1 MSIFKS
7 PFERLSVD
15 NLQLISTS
23 TGVTA
28 LAVSPGGAFFGK
40 VDEMVKLL
48 KTIATNTAKSIST
61 GGQASNLLQFKQRLD
76 ELKLLKEIAANTKA
90 GKGGGGGAAGGSGIG
105 NAVALKVLGG
115 KGLQGIGKGLE
126 AIVNAI
132 ESMKGSSK
140 EFKAKADALV
150 LTIDSISKIGP
161 AILKF
166 AGYLFLATP
175 LLLIG
180 AIAAPLFG
188 LALFIIAKVL
198 QIAAKPLS
206 DKKTQEALIAMG
218 GVGKAILIL
227 GVALVLA
234 SVLYPVGIM
243 ALPYIVISLLAIG
256 GVFYLLDKMGI
267 DKSMKDTSKALM
279 FASLAIVTL
288 GIGLLLFEV
297 IINAMDNPIQTLFL
311 VGAVVL
317 GIGLMFFALDKLG
330 VDKSLRTTSIALMF
344 AAGAIVLLGFAV
356 MLVDQFLQATGDPM
370 GTLLMI
376 GAMVGGV
383 ALVMYLAGKQA
394 VTIFEGALVMI
405 VAAIPIILL
414 GLAVNLFAA
423 AVKPDESGWTTIAQ
437 IGALVT
443 GVGLVMGVAGLASP
457 FILAGAGAMIVAGVA
472 LVAIALGAAA
482 MAALF
487 NSADMSK
494 MLGDSGEVTE
504 GFMGF
509 GGGRKMSNMEYMML
523 SIANSFTLSPVSIAS
538 MYATAPAMVMAGIA
552 MATISHGIKKIQDL
566 KIDYAVLPTQIGN
579 LITSIATPFA
589 ELGVKYPGGRK
600 SLFAS
605 IFGGGKQSAL
615 ADGISATMGMGDA
628 LSGIAYGVQSMADL
642 KFPIYTGTKITGY
655 YTLGSDTFGKL
666 NTNINL
672 IVDSLSR
679 TFGELGV
686 KYPGGKAGFLSSVFG
701 SGKQSPVADGIAAT
715 MGMGEVLTSIAGGVQ
730 SMADLKFP
738 IYKGTKVIGYQ
749 SLNSD
754 TFGKVNDNIKLIVDS
769 LSTVFGE
776 IGLQYPGGQK
786 SFTQMIFGGGGN
798 PVTDGIGAV
807 QGMGSA
813 ISEIAKG
820 VQAFADLKIPI
831 YQNGKIVGY
840 ESLGADSMKKV
851 TDNIRSLVVA
861 LTGTM
866 GEIGNNPDAQNDWGW
881 FGSSKIE
888 DGVEIVQSFADPIK
902 KIADAAKTFM
912 ETNVDPAA
920 LNTKIQGIIS
930 GMTGALSSAGENAD
944 EQGKF
949 VLVLGNVADK
959 MKVIAENIDPWV
971 KFVDNFKKYVDDMG
985 RLKDTLNSFDKV
997 NLKFT
1002 SDMFQGLAYL
1012 SGYKGAGSINQ
1023 MSASLTEAIKN
1034 LSTMIEEFKKSTA
1047 APVEPSSVN
1056 PSPAMAAANAKA
1068 GVPAKPGA
1076 PASPAA
1082 NQVTPAQIVAAFKT
1096 ALADVTLKVKSAN
1109 QSTGTSVSF

>member
-15 NLQLISTS
+15 NLQYISAS
-23 TGVTA
+23 SEVTA

-48 KTIATNTAKSIST
+48 KTIAVNTTKAIST
-61 GGQASNLLQFKQRLD
+61 GGQAANLLQFKQRLD
-76 ELKLLKEIAANTKA
+76 ELKLLKEIAANTKS
-90 GKGGGGGAAGGSGIG
+90 GKGGGGNEGGSGIG
-105 NAVALKVLGG
+105 GAVALKVLGG

-126 AIVNAI
+126 AIVKAI

-234 SVLYPVGIM
+234 SFLYPVGIT
-243 ALPYIVISLLAIG
+243 ALPFIVISLLAIG
-256 GVFYLLDKMGI
+256 GVFFLLDKMGI

-279 FASLAIVTL
+279 FASLAILTL
-288 GIGLLLFEV
+288 GITFLLVEV
-297 IINAMDNPIQTLFL
+297 ILAAMDDPIKTLMF
-311 VGAVVL
+311 VGAIVL

-330 VDKSLRTTSIALMF
+330 VDKSLRSTSIALMF
-344 AAGAIVLLGFAV
+344 AAGAILLLGYAI
-356 MLVDQFLQATGDPM
+356 MLVDQFLQKTGDPI

-376 GAMVGGV
+376 GAMVTGV

-394 VTIFEGALVMI
+394 LTIFEGSLVMI

-414 GLAVNLFAA
+414 GLAVNIFAS
-423 AVKPDESGWTTIAQ
+423 AVKPDASGWTTIGQ

-443 GVGLVMGVAGLASP
+443 GVGLVMGVAGAAAV
-457 FILAGAGAMIVAGVA
+457 FILAGAAAMIVAGVA
-472 LVAIALGAAA
+472 LGAVALGAMA
-482 MAALF
+482 MAKLF
-487 NSADMSK
+487 SGSDMSV
-494 MLGDSGEVTE
+494 MLGDSGHETE
-504 GFMGF
+504 GFLGF
-509 GGGRKMSNMEYMML
+509 GAGRMMSNMEWLML
-523 SIANSFTLSPVSIAS
+523 SIARSFTLSPVNIAS
-538 MYATAPAMVMAGIA
+538 MYATAPAMIMAGMA
-552 MATISHGIKKIQDL
+552 LATISYGIKKIQDL
-566 KIDYAVLPTQIGN
+566 KIDYAVIPTQIGN

-589 ELGVKYPGGRK
+589 ELGVKYPGGSK

-655 YTLGSDTFGKL
+655 YTLSNDTFKKV
-666 NTNINL
+666 NDNINL
-672 IVDSLSR
+672 IVGSLST

-686 KYPGGKAGFLSSVFG
+686 KYPGGKSGFFASVFG
-701 SGKQSPVADGIAAT
+701 GGSQSPVADGIAAV
-715 MGMGEVLTSIAGGVQ
+715 MGMGDVLTSIAGGVQ

-738 IYKGTKVIGYQ
+738 IYQGTKIVGYN
-749 SLNSD
+749 SLDSGAFD
-754 TFGKVNDNIKLIVDS
+754 KLKDNIRNIVGS
-769 LSTVFGE
+769 LADVFGE
-776 IGLQYPGGQK
+776 IGLEYPGGQK
-786 SFTQMIFGGGGN
+786 SFTNMIFGGGGN

-840 ESLGADSMKKV
+840 ESLGKDSMQKV
-851 TDNIRSLVVA
+851 TDNIRSLVIA

-888 DGVEIVQSFADPIK
+888 DGVELVQSFADPIK

-930 GMTGALSSAGENAD
+930 GMTGALASAGENSE

-959 MKVIAENIDPWV
+959 MKIIAENIDPWV

-1047 APVEPSSVN
+1047 APVETPAVT

-1068 GVPAKPGA
+1068 GTGKPAAPAGPAPKPGLQLTRA
-1076 PASPAA
+1076 DIQNAFEDALEAVVIRTRPA
-1082 NQVTPAQIVAAFKT
+1082 
-1096 ALADVTLKVKSAN
+1096 
-1109 QSTGTSVSF
+1109 

>member
-61 GGQASNLLQFKQRLD
+61 GGQAANLLQFKQRLD

-140 EFKAKADALV
+140 EFKAKAEALV

-188 LALFIIAKVL
+188 LALFIITKVL
-198 QIAAKPLS
+198 QMAAKPLS

-256 GVFYLLDKMGI
+256 GVFFLLDKMGI

-330 VDKSLRTTSIALMF
+330 VDKSLRKTSIALMF

-356 MLVDQFLQATGDPM
+356 MLVDQFLQSTGDPM

-383 ALVMYLAGKQA
+383 ALVMYLAGKGA

-457 FILAGAGAMIVAGVA
+457 FILAGAAAMIVAGVA
-472 LVAIALGAAA
+472 LVSVALGAAA

-552 MATISHGIKKIQDL
+552 MATISYGIKKIQDL

-589 ELGVKYPGGRK
+589 ELGVKYPGGSK

-642 KFPIYTGTKITGY
+642 RFPIYKGVKIVGY
-655 YTLGSDTFGKL
+655 NTITSDTFGKL

-686 KYPGGKAGFLSSVFG
+686 KYPGGRKNLMNRIFG
-701 SGKQSPVADGIAAT
+701 GGAQSPVADGIAAV
-715 MGMGEVLTSIAGGVQ
+715 MGMGEVLTDIAGGVQ

-749 SLNSD
+749 SLNQD

-769 LSTVFGE
+769 LSSVFGE

-851 TDNIRSLVVA
+851 TDNIRSLVIA

-902 KIADAAKTFM
+902 KIAEAAKIFM

-959 MKVIAENIDPWV
+959 MKIIASNIDPWV

-1023 MSASLTEAIKN
+1023 MSAALNESIKQLT
-1034 LSTMIEEFKKSTA
+1034 LMIEEFKKSTA
-1047 APVEPSSVN
+1047 APVESSPVT
-1056 PSPAMAAANAKA
+1056 PSPAMAAADAKA
-1068 GVPAKPGA
+1068 GTAKPGV
-1076 PASPAA
+1076 PAA
-1082 NQVTPAQIVAAFKT
+1082 PPAKAGTTAAEMQKALIYALENVVVKT
-1096 ALADVTLKVKSAN
+1096 KPA
-1109 QSTGTSVSF
+1109 FF

>member
-1 MSIFKS
+1 LSIFKS

-28 LAVSPGGAFFGK
+28 LAVSPGGALFGK

-61 GGQASNLLQFKQRLD
+61 GGQAANLLQFKQRLE

-140 EFKAKADALV
+140 EFKAKAEALV

-188 LALFIIAKVL
+188 LALFIITKVL
-198 QIAAKPLS
+198 QMAAKPLS

-234 SVLYPVGIM
+234 SVLYPVGIT
-243 ALPYIVISLLAIG
+243 ALPFIVISLLAIG
-256 GVFYLLDKMGI
+256 GVFFLLDKMGI
-267 DKSMKDTSKALM
+267 DKSIKTISVGLL
-279 FASLAIVTL
+279 FASAAIVTL
-288 GIGLLLFEV
+288 GISFLLFEV
-297 IINAMDNPIQTLFL
+297 IINAMDSPYQTLL
-311 VGAVVL
+311 LIGALVL

-344 AAGAIVLLGFAV
+344 AAGAIVLLGLAV
-356 MLVDQFLQATGDPM
+356 MLVDQFLQSTGDPM

-414 GLAVNLFAA
+414 GLAVNIFAA
-423 AVKPDESGWTTIAQ
+423 AVKPDASGWTTIGQ

-443 GVGLVMGVAGLASP
+443 GVGVVMGVAGLAAP
-457 FILAGAGAMIVAGVA
+457 FILAGAAAMVVAG
-472 LVAIALGAAA
+472 LALGAVALGA
-482 MAALF
+482 MAMAKLF
-487 NSADMSK
+487 NGSDMSV
-494 MLGDSGEVTE
+494 MLGDSGHETE
-504 GFMGF
+504 GFLGF
-509 GGGRKMSNMEYMML
+509 GAGRMMSNMEWLML
-523 SIANSFTLSPVSIAS
+523 SIARSFTLSPVNIAS
-538 MYATAPAMVMAGIA
+538 MYATAPAMIMVGVALSTVA
-552 MATISHGIKKIQDL
+552 YGIKKVQDL
-566 KIDYAVLPTQIGN
+566 KIDYDVLPDQIGK
-579 LITSIATPFA
+579 LVTVLAGAFGAIGTQF
-589 ELGVKYPGGRK
+589 PGGRK
-600 SLFAS
+600 SVLSS
-605 IFGGGKQSAL
+605 IFGGGSQSAV
-615 ADGISATMGMGDA
+615 ADGIDACLGMGDA
-628 LSGIAYGVQSMADL
+628 LSSIAQGVQSMADL

-655 YTLGSDTFGKL
+655 YTLSSDTFKKV
-666 NTNINL
+666 NDNINL
-672 IVDSLSR
+672 IVGSLST
-679 TFGELGV
+679 TFGELGL

-701 SGKQSPVADGIAAT
+701 SGKQSPVADGIAAV
-715 MGMGEVLTSIAGGVQ
+715 MGMGDVLTSIAGGVQ
-730 SMADLKFP
+730 AMADLKFP
-738 IYKGTKVIGYQ
+738 IYQGTKIVGYNTLDSGAFDRLKGNIRNIVG
-749 SLNSD
+749 SLAD
-754 TFGKVNDNIKLIVDS
+754 
-769 LSTVFGE
+769 VFGE

-786 SFTQMIFGGGGN
+786 SFLNMIFGGGGN

-807 QGMGSA
+807 QGMGGA
-813 ISEIAKG
+813 VAEIAKG
-820 VQAFADLKIPI
+820 VQAMADLKIPI
-831 YQNGKIVGY
+831 YKNGKIVGY
-840 ESLGADSMKKV
+840 ESMGADAVTKV
-851 TDNIRSLVVA
+851 TSNIRSLVVA
-861 LTGTM
+861 ITGVM

-888 DGVEIVQSFADPIK
+888 DGVEIVTSFADPIK

-1023 MSASLTEAIKN
+1023 MSAALNESIKQLT
-1034 LSTMIEEFKKSTA
+1034 LMIEEFKKSTA
-1047 APVEPSSVN
+1047 APVESSPVT
-1056 PSPAMAAANAKA
+1056 PSPAMAAADAKA
-1068 GVPAKPGA
+1068 GTAKPGA
-1076 PASPAA
+1076 PAAPAGKPGLQLTKA
-1082 NQVTPAQIVAAFKT
+1082 DIEDAFEAALKSVTV
-1096 ALADVTLKVKSAN
+1096 KVSM
-1109 QSTGTSVSF
+1109 F